1 MSARRFVADGHSLA
15 LAAASLMLV
24 PFAIHSGDFAAYLGH
39 ARAWDALLLFVLPIA
54 LALALGIVAE
64 RATAAAVLWV
74 TIGQAALGEWRLY
87 RLDYAVAD
95 AFRESPLAIAATV
108 LGVAAGIGAFVRLRA
123 EVRPAMASGAPLL
136 GRAIG
141 SFAGLLLAW
150 SVFHDSTLAVAIR
163 DSPNAGIAIALAWFV
178 VPVGLAFAQVLAS
191 LAGARRVAL
200 VSAVAFSQVVWWG
213 MMPRPEGLRA
223 WPEEDT
229 LGGIVALFG
238 MSLAV
243 AAFVLMR
250 PTKATAPGPVRLPV
264 HLREVRPLAPRNK
277 FAVAALLLAWVP
289 LVGIVLGHFALREI
303 RRTGGRG
310 RSAAIVALA
319 MSYPWTLVFC
329 SALLVFWSIHEFL
342 RTATTF

>member
-1 MSARRFVADGHSLA
+1 MTARRIFADGHRLA
-15 LAAASLMLV
+15 LVAASLMLV

-95 AFRESPLAIAATV
+95 GFRESPLAIAATV

-123 EVRPAMASGAPLL
+123 EVRPATASGVPLL

-163 DSPNAGIAIALAWFV
+163 DSPNAGFAIALAWFV
-178 VPVGLAFAQVLAS
+178 VPVGLAFAVALAS
-191 LAGARRVAL
+191 LTGARRVAL

-213 MMPRPEGLRA
+213 MMPRPEGLTA
-223 WPEEDT
+223 YPEEDT
-229 LGGIVALFG
+229 LGGIVTLFG

-243 AAFVLMR
+243 ASSVLMR
-250 PTKATAPGPVRLPV
+250 PSKATAAGPVRLSAPEPAE
-264 HLREVRPLAPRNK
+264 RSRAPRNRL
-277 FAVAALLLAWVP
+277 AVAALLLAWVP
-289 LVGIVLGHFALREI
+289 LVGIVLGHVALRQI
-303 RRTGGRG
+303 RRTGAAGRN
-310 RSAAIVALA
+310 SAIVGLAL
-319 MSYPWTLVFC
+319 SYPWTLVFS
-329 SALLVFWSIHEFL
+329 SALLIFWSVHEFL